1 MAKLPIKKPLSK
13 EPMVHLKQTGKL
25 PMKIQPKQKPPMTLQ
40 TKEKAKSPST
50 EETLDMTQQEQ
61 SPKIQAKAIAAKE
74 HVSPLPHRQGLTVQV
89 QIQSPKKK
97 PTDLEKRFQE
107 MQQELLALKA
117 EKSMMIDKGLSSAQ
131 EAAKKKLKLKKGK
144 STATSV
150 NNDGDETTVEDTTID
165 YRITENYSIWRFE
178 GHKIKSNDEGPP
190 IITLMA
196 TWKGYPD
203 SGSPTEEK

>member
-61 SPKIQAKAIAAKE
+61 SPKIQAKALAAKE
-74 HVSPLPHRQGLTVQV
+74 HVSPLAHRQGLTVQV

-117 EKSMMIDKGLSSAQ
+117 EKSMMIDKGLSSAH
-131 EAAKKKLKLKKGK
+131 EAAKKKLNLQLHQWTMMKMKQLWKRQQLT
-144 STATSV
+144 TALQKI
-150 NNDGDETTVEDTTID
+150 TVSRD
-165 YRITENYSIWRFE
+165 
-178 GHKIKSNDEGPP
+178 
-190 IITLMA
+190 L
-196 TWKGYPD
+196 
-203 SGSPTEEK
+203 